1 MQYVDLY
8 GLPLFI
14 SSLGIFI
21 LCCLD
26 AFFTLALL
34 EVGAREVNPLMDLF
48 LKEDMR
54 LFLRVKFTLTAVALA
69 FLVLHK
75 NFTLLKLPIG
85 SIIHACFAF
94 YVFLVGYQLTLLML
108 THTG

>member
-1 MQYVDLY
+1 MVEMDECVIPGPSECRQQRDRRRHSWWSIAYGMGCGQRWGPRRQEASRMQYVDLY
-8 GLPLFI
+8 GLLLFI

-48 LKEDMR
+48 LKE
-54 LFLRVKFTLTAVALA
+54 
-69 FLVLHK
+69 
-75 NFTLLKLPIG
+75 
-85 SIIHACFAF
+85 
-94 YVFLVGYQLTLLML
+94 
-108 THTG
+108 